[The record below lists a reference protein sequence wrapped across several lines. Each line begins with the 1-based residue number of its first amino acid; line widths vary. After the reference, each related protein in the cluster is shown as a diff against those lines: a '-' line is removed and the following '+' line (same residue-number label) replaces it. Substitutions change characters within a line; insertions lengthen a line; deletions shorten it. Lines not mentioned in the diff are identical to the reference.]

1 MVLRWLMLE
10 KQEEEWEE
18 EVDVFLAPGKDFM
31 LTSVKMDSF
40 RNYPQRQCA
49 KWELMTKRV

>member
-18 EVDVFLAPGKDFM
+18 GVDVFLAPGKDFM

-49 KWELMTKRV
+49 KWELATKRV

>member
-18 EVDVFLAPGKDFM
+18 EVVILAPGKDFM